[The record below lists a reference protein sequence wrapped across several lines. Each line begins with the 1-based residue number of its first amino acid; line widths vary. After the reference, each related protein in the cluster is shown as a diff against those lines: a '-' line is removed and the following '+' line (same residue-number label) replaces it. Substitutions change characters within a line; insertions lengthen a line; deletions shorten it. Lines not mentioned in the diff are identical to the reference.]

1 MKNRMREQRG
11 KRNGRF
17 FCLHV
22 WEVIQEV
29 GGDWDL
35 TIGIKILC
43 ECKKCGKRKNRSNYL
58 IDKIPDNLI
67 NSAIEY
73 R

>member
-1 MKNRMREQRG
+1 MKNRMRGQKRKKNG
-11 KRNGRF
+11 K

-22 WEVIQEV
+22 WKVIQEV
-29 GGDWDL
+29 GRDWDL
-35 TIGIKILC
+35 TMGIEILC
-43 ECKKCGKRKNRSNYL
+43 ECKNCGKRKNRSNYL
-58 IDKIPDNLI
+58 IDEIPDNLI